1 MNISA
6 EQIVENW
13 RLLHEVIDTTFK
25 GERLQNIKKLHEHF
39 EDRMQI
45 APASA
50 TKWFHNAFPGGYTA
64 HVLNVIR
71 WSLEY
76 WKLFE
81 KMGMHV
87 DDLDKETIVFCAM
100 FHDLGKLG
108 YKDTS
113 YYITQP
119 DEWKAK
125 KWGRPYDHNPEM
137 HWMNI
142 ADRSFMLLNQFG
154 IKYSQQEFYGI
165 KMADGLYDD
174 ANKPYFFE
182 GQEWKAIKTNIGFII
197 HYGDSSATRWEK
209 EQYML
214 SGESAVDFPKI
225 MKGITKKEEGLENLD
240 LDKLGDLFK
249 S

>member
-1 MNISA
+1 MN
-6 EQIVENW
+6 
-13 RLLHEVIDTTFK
+13 F
-25 GERLQNIKKLHEHF
+25 
-39 EDRMQI
+39 
-45 APASA
+45 
-50 TKWFHNAFPGGYTA
+50 
-64 HVLNVIR
+64 
-71 WSLEY
+71 
-76 WKLFE
+76 
-81 KMGMHV
+81 
-87 DDLDKETIVFCAM
+87 
-100 FHDLGKLG
+100 LGVGNPLM
-108 YKDTS
+108 
-113 YYITQP
+113 YITQP